1 MKKEEKYL
9 LSICIPTYNR
19 ADVLR
24 HCIDA
29 IVNHEQAKKGGI
41 EIVVCDNDSTDN
53 TQQMMS
59 EYAQQYPYIIYI
71 RNKENLGVIL
81 NTLKVLDSAT
91 GAYRKLLNDY
101 SVYTAD
107 GLQKMYNQ
115 IAANEKDRPVLMFDN
130 LAGREPNE
138 FSFSTMDEIAHR
150 VGVRLTWMG
159 LYGYWEEDW
168 KAIKNREAYFDKTFC
183 TIDYLYQMVNKKKI
197 AKECIFHYNDVWT
210 YKRKQGGYNF
220 FKVFIQDYLEIW
232 KEYLKKSIITKDT
245 YNKLTEELWQFSWQ
259 YTIKLLIKKQGENFN
274 SQNGWRLLLRYF
286 GNERCFWRDL
296 FSYPFGVVKRKIKK
310 LI

>member
-1 MKKEEKYL
+1 MKKKQYL

-19 ADVLR
+19 ADVLK

-29 IVNHEQAKKGGI
+29 IVNHEETKKGGI
-41 EIVVCDNDSTDN
+41 EIVVCDNASTDN

-59 EYAQQYPYIIYI
+59 EYAQQYPYILYV
-71 RNKENLGVIL
+71 RNKENIGVIL

-101 SVYTAD
+101 SVYTAE
-107 GLQKMYNQ
+107 GLQMMYDQ
-115 IAANEKDRPVLMFDN
+115 IAANQEDKPVLMFDN
-130 LAGREPNE
+130 LEGREPNE

-183 TIDYLYQMVNKKKI
+183 TIDYLYQMVNQKKL
-197 AKECIFHYNDVWT
+197 AKEYIYHYNDGWM
-210 YKRKQGGYNF
+210 YQRKQGGYNF
-220 FKVFIQDYLEIW
+220 FKVFVQDYLEIW
-232 KEYLKKSIITKDT
+232 KDYLGKGIISNDT
-245 YNKLTEELWQFSWQ
+245 YKWLRKNLWEYSWK
-259 YTIKLLIKKQGENFN
+259 YTKRLLIKNEAGNFN
-274 SQNGWRLLLRYF
+274 TQDGWRILLKYF
-286 GNERCFWRDL
+286 GNEWYFWWTL
-296 FSYPFGVVKRKIKK
+296 FKYPFGVIKRKIKK
-310 LI
+310 LL

>member
-138 FSFSTMDEIAHR
+138 FSFSSMDEIAHR
-150 VGVRLTWMG
+150 VGVR
-159 LYGYWEEDW
+159 
-168 KAIKNREAYFDKTFC
+168 
-183 TIDYLYQMVNKKKI
+183 
-197 AKECIFHYNDVWT
+197 
-210 YKRKQGGYNF
+210 
-220 FKVFIQDYLEIW
+220 
-232 KEYLKKSIITKDT
+232 
-245 YNKLTEELWQFSWQ
+245 
-259 YTIKLLIKKQGENFN
+259 
-274 SQNGWRLLLRYF
+274 
-286 GNERCFWRDL
+286 
-296 FSYPFGVVKRKIKK
+296 
-310 LI
+310 